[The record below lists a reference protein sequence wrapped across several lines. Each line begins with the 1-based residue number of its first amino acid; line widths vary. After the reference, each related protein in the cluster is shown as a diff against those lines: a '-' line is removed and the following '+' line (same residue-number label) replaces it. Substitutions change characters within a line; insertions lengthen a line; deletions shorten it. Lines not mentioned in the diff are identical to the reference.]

1 MGQIN
6 NIQRKLRSRSPT
18 RPNNDPTGSWL
29 VKIPSLHRSHRTPLQ
44 RSSPRGLAKTI
55 TRDETSMSTIV
66 LANYSSTEYAAVL
79 SFFLYSFSY
88 LDISIS
94 LLKKVRRD
102 SLLLLKNNI
111 IIITYSKTPPFPDHN
126 SSWSFY
132 LHNSYHS
139 IWYSWVTS
147 SPLCTF
153 LSKLKHMV

>member
-1 MGQIN
+1 M
-6 NIQRKLRSRSPT
+6 
-18 RPNNDPTGSWL
+18 
-29 VKIPSLHRSHRTPLQ
+29 KIPSSHRSHHTPLQ
-44 RSSPRGLAKTI
+44 RSSPQGLAKTI

-79 SFFLYSFSY
+79 SFFLYTFSY

-102 SLLLLKNNI
+102 SLLLLRNI
-111 IIITYSKTPPFPDHN
+111 TIFVTYFPKLLLFPTTTRHGP
-126 SSWSFY
+126 FY

-139 IWYSWVTS
+139 IWYSWVTT